1 MEKNK
6 SSKGINFNKQ
16 VIKKYKIP
24 YELFPTETGKTSPQ
38 LVNLYDNC
46 IFVRVNLDITYGE
59 LGDDGEV
66 EFANMVDNSISY
78 ISKNSISRL
87 SIVDKVVLQYN
98 ETTKEDVKYNRP
110 CVSIATDENQHT
122 IWFENYDLAVDFFND
137 ITNWRYN
144 D

>member
-78 ISKNSISRL
+78 ISKNSISTLFWVKNSVALITFAKEPVLL
-87 SIVDKVVLQYN
+87 SQD
-98 ETTKEDVKYNRP
+98 T
-110 CVSIATDENQHT
+110 
-122 IWFENYDLAVDFFND
+122 
-137 ITNWRYN
+137 
-144 D
+144 

>member
-6 SSKGINFNKQ
+6 STKGINFNKQ
-16 VIKKYKIP
+16 PIKKYKIP

-66 EFANMVDNSISY
+66 EFHDQLHAELSKAENSDLKEWAMANA
-78 ISKNSISRL
+78 KKL
-87 SIVDKVVLQYN
+87 
-98 ETTKEDVKYNRP
+98 
-110 CVSIATDENQHT
+110 
-122 IWFENYDLAVDFFND
+122 FE
-137 ITNWRYN
+137 
-144 D
+144 